1 MSYEAGDSASGKSR
15 RLADRLA
22 AGETIL
28 SAWSSLPDPLTIEA
42 VAAAPLD
49 AVTLD
54 GQHGGHTEDIVLRAI
69 GPVMARGKPA
79 IVRIPVGRFDM
90 ASRVLDFGAEAVI
103 APMINSIADA
113 KAFAAAMK
121 YPPVGQRSWG
131 APRAQHFH
139 GVTDKQNWLETANA
153 LSLAFAM
160 IETREAYAALD
171 GILAVDGIDGVF
183 VGPGD
188 LSISLSGGKTID
200 PGMATMMDT
209 IADIGRRAVAAGK
222 HAAIYLHDAAL
233 AGRYH
238 RGGFRFFALT
248 GDTHYI
254 SVGAKAQA
262 DAARASMS

>member
-1 MSYEAGDSASGKSR
+1 MSYAVGEADVR
-15 RLADRLA
+15 PMRLADRLA
-22 AGETIL
+22 AGDTVL

-54 GQHGGHTEDIVLRAI
+54 GQHGGHTEDAVLRAI
-69 GPVMARGKPA
+69 GPVMARGKPL
-79 IVRIPVGRFDM
+79 IVRIPVGRNDM

-103 APMINSIADA
+103 APMINSVADA
-113 KAFAAAMK
+113 RAFAAAMK
-121 YPPVGQRSWG
+121 YPPVGERSWG

-139 GVTDKQNWLETANA
+139 GMANRDRWFA
-153 LSLAFAM
+153 EANGLSLAFAM
-160 IETREAYAALD
+160 IETRAAVAALD
-171 GILAVDGIDGVF
+171 GILATPGIDGVF

-188 LSISLSGGKTID
+188 LSISLTGGRGID
-200 PGMATMMDT
+200 PAMADMMPV

-222 HAAIYLHDAAL
+222 HAAIYLHDASL

-238 RGGFRFFALT
+238 KDGFRFFALT

-254 SVGAKAQA
+254 AMGAKAQA
-262 DAARASMS
+262 DAARASIA

>member
-1 MSYEAGDSASGKSR
+1 MSYSVGESAAPRRR
-15 RLADRLA
+15 RLSDRLA

-42 VAAAPLD
+42 VASAPLD

-54 GQHGGHTEDIVLRAI
+54 GQHGGHTEDVVLRAI

-79 IVRIPVGRFDM
+79 VVRIPVGRFDM

-103 APMINSIADA
+103 APMINSLADA
-113 KAFAAAMK
+113 RAFANAMK

-139 GVTDKQNWLETANA
+139 GVADKQAWLEAANG

-171 GILAVDGIDGVF
+171 DILGVDGVDGVF

-188 LSISLSGGKTID
+188 LSISLSGGATVD
-200 PGMATMMDT
+200 PAAASMMDT
-209 IADIGRRAVAAGK
+209 IADIGRRARAAGK
-222 HAAIYLHDAAL
+222 HAAIYLHDATF
-233 AGRYH
+233 AGRH
-238 RGGFRFFALT
+238 HASGFRFFALT

-254 SVGAKAQA
+254 AVGAKAQA
-262 DAARASMS
+262 DAARASIG

>member
-1 MSYEAGDSASGKSR
+1 MSYAVADTAASGPR

-22 AGETIL
+22 AGETVL

-54 GQHGGHTEDIVLRAI
+54 GQHGGHTEDVVLRAI

-103 APMINSIADA
+103 APMINSVDDA
-113 KAFAAAMK
+113 RTFANAMK
-121 YPPVGQRSWG
+121 YPPIGQRSWG

-139 GVTDKQNWLETANA
+139 GIADRQDWLEQANGLA
-153 LSLAFAM
+153 LAFAM

-171 GILAVDGIDGVF
+171 GILAVEGIDGVF

-188 LSISLSGGKTID
+188 LSISLSGGRTID
-200 PGMATMMDT
+200 PAMPSMMEA
-209 IADIGRRAVAAGK
+209 IADIGRRAAAAGK
-222 HAAIYLHDAAL
+222 HAAIYLHEASL

-238 RGGFRFFALT
+238 ASGFRLFALT

-254 SVGAKAQA
+254 AVGAKAQA
-262 DAARASMS
+262 DAARASIG